1 MFFKLMTMSSKY
13 IYWVNKSVKPLSV
26 QKLQILSLNLMTFMS
41 QSLSFFHLFIQ
52 QLCIKHLHLYLET
65 RIKFSIYSPYE
76 NMSRYEL
83 INKVIN
89 TWY

>member
-1 MFFKLMTMSSKY
+1 
-13 IYWVNKSVKPLSV
+13 
-26 QKLQILSLNLMTFMS
+26 MS

-65 RIKFSIYSPYE
+65 RIIFSTYSPYE

-83 INKVIN
+83 INEQGHQYLISKYLLFSIYSTN
-89 TWY
+89 DLAFKYSSYITYLPPPTPI